1 MQESIA
7 AGLENDIRNLKER
20 IALKDKKFSDVYLK
34 SAKNIA
40 VPAEGESEE
49 ISKKREELRNK
60 QKNFEQMV
68 YGEIEKTEGACV
80 PVIGMKGVF
89 IKDGYYGSIE
99 RFYDDIDLI
108 VESTSAAKI
117 YEYLRDFGYKIDPQ
131 TLYDAPGINMKVA
144 PMRYMENTQT
154 LMLRD
159 MKRKIEI
166 DLHSN
171 LNITNAHFTKSN
183 TRFDTKEFFK
193 NSKQYKD
200 YKYIRVFEV
209 HDDICV
215 QMRHLMKHHIFYGKT
230 QTGLATPIQHILDI
244 AVLINSPQFD
254 EKVLYERVKKYNIA
268 AEAVFCL
275 MLYNGIF
282 ESGRRVEAEPYMKLL
297 EETRPKPQWLPV
309 LCAALRM
316 KTEDVMVGD
325 FSKDFPKMQR
335 AVERCENIPAEKVG
349 WAAEALVLSLNPQ
362 LLF

>member
-1 MQESIA
+1 MLKDSIEC
-7 AGLENDIRNLKER
+7 LEQDIKNLKER
-20 IALKDKKFSDVYLK
+20 IALKDKKFSVEYLK
-34 SAKNIA
+34 AAKNIA

-60 QKNFEQMV
+60 QKNFEETV
-68 YGEIEKTEGACV
+68 YGEIEKFEGAHI

-89 IKDGYYGSIE
+89 IKDGYYGNIE
-99 RFYDDIDLI
+99 RFYDDIDL
-108 VESTSAAKI
+108 VTESGSASRF
-117 YEYLRDFGYKIDPQ
+117 YEYLKGIGYRVA
-131 TLYDAPGINMKVA
+131 TRTMYDAPGINMKVA
-144 PMRYMENTQT
+144 PKRYMENTQT
-154 LMLRD
+154 LMLENKER
-159 MKRKIEI
+159 RVEI

-171 LNITNAHFTKSN
+171 LNITNVHFTKSN
-183 TRFDTKEFFK
+183 TRFDTTEYFK

-254 EKVLYERVKKYNIA
+254 EKALYERVKKYNIA

-325 FSKDFPKMQR
+325 FSKEFPKMQR